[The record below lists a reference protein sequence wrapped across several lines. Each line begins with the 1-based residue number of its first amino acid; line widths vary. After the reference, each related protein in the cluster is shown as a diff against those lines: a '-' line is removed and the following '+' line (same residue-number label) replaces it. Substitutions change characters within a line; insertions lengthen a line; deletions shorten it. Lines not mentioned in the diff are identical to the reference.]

1 MATGF
6 VIGNIAEDAMDRQAE
21 HVWWS
26 DARFI
31 NIYSLRTFKLN
42 EANIMSNP
50 NQHVEDFTDTN
61 FLAEEIQKEDVAIG
75 EPASNKRQKF

>member
-31 NIYSLRTFKLN
+31 NIYSLRTFKLD
-42 EANIMSNP
+42 ETSIMCNP
-50 NQHVEDFTDTN
+50 NQHVEDFTNNN
-61 FLAEEIQKEDVAIG
+61 FLAEEMAKEDKVIG
-75 EPASNKRQKF
+75 EPNSLKRQKI